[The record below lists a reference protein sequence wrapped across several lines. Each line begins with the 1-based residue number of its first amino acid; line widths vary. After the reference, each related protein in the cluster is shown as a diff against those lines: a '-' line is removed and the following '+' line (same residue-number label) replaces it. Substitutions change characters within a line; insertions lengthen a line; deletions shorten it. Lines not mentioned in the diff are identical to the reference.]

1 MATEYNESVPWGP
14 DTTQRFLE
22 TSSKVDNIELEFS
35 MHEVM
40 CEERWKTTFVRL
52 DGIED
57 TLKRMDSRMLSMG
70 GTIIIFLAG
79 VIATLIN
86 VGAPAG

>member
-1 MATEYNESVPWGP
+1 METLLTTNEVAQKFAS
-14 DTTQRFLE
+14 
-22 TSSKVDNIELEFS
+22 
-35 MHEVM
+35 HEAQ

-86 VGAPAG
+86 IGAPAG

>member
-35 MHEVM
+35 MHEV
-40 CEERWKTTFVRL
+40 
-52 DGIED
+52 

-86 VGAPAG
+86 IGAPAG